1 MQLVYLAD
9 LPGDTLSLLN
19 VIPAQFLFKS
29 WGSEVQTLR
38 LCGRHFNNQATL
50 LVVYFMIKKV
60 EHFNVSVGHFYVYFV
75 KRLF

>member
-19 VIPAQFLFKS
+19 VTPAQFLFKS

-50 LVVYFMIKKV
+50 LVVYFI
-60 EHFNVSVGHFYVYFV
+60 
-75 KRLF
+75 